1 MSCSALDALR
11 RTVHTSSGDLSYL
24 DVGSGPTALFVHGVG
39 TNALLW
45 RNVIDRLQGERR
57 CIALDLPLHGQSPAS
72 ADQDFSLPGLATVLA
87 DFCTA
92 LNLEQIDL
100 VANDTGGAV
109 AQTFAARHPKRL
121 ATLTLTNCDT
131 HDNIPPPAFKP
142 VVELAAAGQLAP
154 MGVRQAADPEIARQ
168 SAYGAGYQDPSVLTD
183 DLIRSFMEPV
193 MGTLERGRQFERLL
207 CSLRADDL
215 LAIEPQLR
223 TLKVPTLVVWGTDD
237 AFFELTWA
245 YWLRDT
251 NPGVVEVVEVPGGR
265 LFFTD
270 EHPDSLVQPLRR
282 FWGGVG
288 TRRPATEQMT
298 VGH

>member
-1 MSCSALDALR
+1 MSFATLDALR
-11 RTVHTSSGDLSYL
+11 RTVHTRSGDLGYL
-24 DVGSGPTALFVHGVG
+24 EVGSGPTALFVHGVG

-57 CIALDLPLHGQSPAS
+57 CIAVDLPLHGQSPAV

-87 DFCTA
+87 DFCAA
-92 LNLEQIDL
+92 LDLDRIDL
-100 VANDTGGAV
+100 VANDTGGAI
-109 AQTFAARHPKRL
+109 AQVFAVQHPERL

-142 VVELAAAGQLAP
+142 VVEMAAAGLLAP
-154 MGVRQAADPEIARQ
+154 MGVRQAADPALARQ
-168 SAYGAGYQDPSVLTD
+168 SAFGVGYQDPSVLTD
-183 DLIRSFMEPV
+183 DLILSFVAPV

-215 LAIEPQLR
+215 VAIEPELR
-223 TLKVPTLVVWGTDD
+223 TLTVPTLVVWGTDD
-237 AFFELTWA
+237 AFFETKWA

-251 NPGVVEVVEVPGGR
+251 IPGVVEVVEVPAGR
-265 LFFTD
+265 LFFPD
-270 EHPDSLVQPLRR
+270 EYPDSLVQPLRR
-282 FWGGVG
+282 FWSDTGA
-288 TRRPATEQMT
+288 RRPATEQMT